1 MTADAKRHAW
11 RAIVLFGV
19 VSLFAD
25 ITYEGARSI
34 SGPFL
39 ESLGASAVVVGFA
52 AGAGELIAYG
62 LRLASGIWADRS
74 RRYWTLTVAGYAI
87 NLLAV
92 PLLAL
97 AGAWPVAVLLLLV
110 ERFGKALRNP
120 SRDAIL
126 AGAALTVGTGRGF
139 ALHEALDQIG
149 AVAGP
154 LIVSAALAARLGA
167 DAGFRA
173 GFAIL
178 LVPALLALATLSWAR
193 RETGRLEP
201 RSKVPHDATRE
212 PLPRAYWYYLA
223 SAALLAAGLAD
234 FPLLAFRLAEEKL
247 VPGSVIPLLYA
258 AAMAADAV
266 AALAF
271 GWLFDRFGFGVL
283 GLAGLLAVPATAL
296 AFLGPL
302 PAVVAG
308 VLLWGAALGAHESV
322 VRAGVA
328 QIAPRG
334 RHGTAFGIFYAAY
347 GGGWFVGSALM
358 GLAYERSPI
367 ALVALS
373 AAFSLAA
380 LGPLLGLGR
389 RSR

>member
-25 ITYEGARSI
+25 VTYEGARSI

-39 ESLGASAVVVGFA
+39 ESLGASAAVVGFA

-62 LRLASGIWADRS
+62 LRLVSGIWADRS
-74 RRYWTLTVAGYAI
+74 RRYWMLTVTGYAI

-97 AGAWPVAVLLLLV
+97 AGAWPVAVGLLLV

-149 AVAGP
+149 AVTGP
-154 LIVSAALAARLGA
+154 LVVTAALAWGGGYRVA
-167 DAGFRA
+167 
-173 GFAIL
+173 FAVL
-178 LVPALLALATLSWAR
+178 LVPALLALSTLSWAR
-193 RETGRLEP
+193 VETGGLAP
-201 RSKVPHDATRE
+201 SSKVPHDATHE
-212 PLPRAYWYYLA
+212 PLPRAYWFYLA
-223 SAALLAAGLAD
+223 GAALLGAGLAD
-234 FPLLAFRLAEEKL
+234 FPLVAFRLADQQIA
-247 VPGSVIPLLYA
+247 PQAAIPLLYA

-266 AALAF
+266 SALAF

-283 GLAGLLAVPATAL
+283 ALAALLAVPATAL

-328 QIAPRG
+328 QLAPAG
-334 RHGTAFGIFYAAY
+334 RRGTAFGAFYAAY

-358 GLAYERSPI
+358 GLAYERSPQL
-367 ALVALS
+367 LVAVS
-373 AAFSLAA
+373 IGCSLAA
-380 LGPLLGLGR
+380 LVPILGLAR
-389 RSR
+389 RRG

>member
-39 ESLGASAVVVGFA
+39 EGLGASAAVVGIV

-74 RRYWTLTVAGYAI
+74 RRYWTLAFAGYAI

-97 AGAWPVAVLLLLV
+97 AGAWPVAAGLLLV

-120 SRDAIL
+120 SRDAIM

-149 AVAGP
+149 AVTGP
-154 LIVSAALAARLGA
+154 LVVGAAIAWG
-167 DAGFRA
+167 GGYRA

-178 LVPALLALATLSWAR
+178 LIPAVVALTVLSWAR
-193 RETGRLEP
+193 VETSGLAP
-201 RSKVPHDATRE
+201 SSKVPHDATHE
-212 PLPRAYWYYLA
+212 PLPRAYWFYLA
-223 SAALLAAGLAD
+223 GAALLAAGLAD
-234 FPLLAFRLAEEKL
+234 FPLVAFRLAETQ
-247 VPGSVIPLLYA
+247 VAAGTAIPLLYS

-266 AALAF
+266 SALGF
-271 GWLFDRFGFGVL
+271 GWLFDRYGFGVL
-283 GLAGLLAVPATAL
+283 ALAALLAVPATAL
-296 AFLGPL
+296 AFLGAL
-302 PAVVAG
+302 PAVILG

-328 QIAPRG
+328 QLAPAG
-334 RHGTAFGIFYAAY
+334 RRGTAFGLFYAAY

-358 GLAYERSPI
+358 GLAYERSPLL
-367 ALVALS
+367 LVALS
-373 AAFSLAA
+373 AAFSLSA
-380 LGPLLGLGR
+380 LVPILVLGR
-389 RSR
+389 RRA

>member
-39 ESLGASAVVVGFA
+39 EGLGASAAVVGIV

-74 RRYWTLTVAGYAI
+74 RRYWTLAFAGYAI

-97 AGAWPVAVLLLLV
+97 AGAWPVAAGLLLV

-120 SRDAIL
+120 SRDAIM

-149 AVAGP
+149 AVTGP
-154 LIVSAALAARLGA
+154 LVVGAAIAWG
-167 DAGFRA
+167 GGYRA

-178 LVPALLALATLSWAR
+178 L
-193 RETGRLEP
+193 
-201 RSKVPHDATRE
+201 
-212 PLPRAYWYYLA
+212 
-223 SAALLAAGLAD
+223 
-234 FPLLAFRLAEEKL
+234 
-247 VPGSVIPLLYA
+247 IP
-258 AAMAADAV
+258 
-266 AALAF
+266 
-271 GWLFDRFGFGVL
+271 
-283 GLAGLLAVPATAL
+283 
-296 AFLGPL
+296 
-302 PAVVAG
+302 
-308 VLLWGAALGAHESV
+308 
-322 VRAGVA
+322 
-328 QIAPRG
+328 
-334 RHGTAFGIFYAAY
+334 
-347 GGGWFVGSALM
+347 
-358 GLAYERSPI
+358 
-367 ALVALS
+367 
-373 AAFSLAA
+373 
-380 LGPLLGLGR
+380 
-389 RSR
+389 

>member
-39 ESLGASAVVVGFA
+39 ESLGASAAVVGFA

-62 LRLASGIWADRS
+62 LRLLSGMWADRS
-74 RRYWTLTVAGYAI
+74 RRYWALTFAGYAI

-97 AGAWPVAVLLLLV
+97 AGAWPVAVGLLLV

-120 SRDAIL
+120 SRDAIM

-149 AVAGP
+149 AVTGP
-154 LIVSAALAARLGA
+154 LVVTAALAWGA
-167 DAGFRA
+167 GSGDGYRV

-178 LVPALLALATLSWAR
+178 LIPALLALSTLSWAR
-193 RETGRLEP
+193 VETSGLAP
-201 RSKVPHDATRE
+201 SSKVPHDATHE
-212 PLPRAYWYYLA
+212 PLPRAYWFYLVG
-223 SAALLAAGLAD
+223 AALLGAGLAD
-234 FPLLAFRLAEEKL
+234 FPLVAFRLADQRVAPETA
-247 VPGSVIPLLYA
+247 IPLLYA

-266 AALAF
+266 SALAF

-283 GLAGLLAVPATAL
+283 ALAALLAVPATAL
-296 AFLGPL
+296 AFLGAL
-302 PAVVAG
+302 PAVAGG

-328 QIAPRG
+328 QLAPAG
-334 RHGTAFGIFYAAY
+334 RRGTAFGLFYAAY

-358 GLAYERSPI
+358 GLAYERSPLL
-367 ALVALS
+367 LVALS

-380 LGPLLGLGR
+380 LVPILLLGR
-389 RSR
+389 RRR

>member
-1 MTADAKRHAW
+1 VTADAKRHAW

-39 ESLGASAVVVGFA
+39 EGLGASAAVVGIV

-74 RRYWTLTVAGYAI
+74 RRYWTLAFAGYAI

-97 AGAWPVAVLLLLV
+97 AGAWPVAVGLLLV

-120 SRDAIL
+120 SRDAIM

-149 AVAGP
+149 AVTGP
-154 LIVSAALAARLGA
+154 LVVGAAIAWG
-167 DAGFRA
+167 GGYRA

-178 LVPALLALATLSWAR
+178 LIPAVVALTVLSWAR
-193 RETGRLEP
+193 VETSGLAP
-201 RSKVPHDATRE
+201 SSKVPHDATHE
-212 PLPRAYWYYLA
+212 PLPRAYWFYLA
-223 SAALLAAGLAD
+223 GAALLAAGLAD
-234 FPLLAFRLAEEKL
+234 FPLVAFRLAETQ
-247 VPGSVIPLLYA
+247 VAAGTAIPLLYS

-266 AALAF
+266 SALAF
-271 GWLFDRFGFGVL
+271 GWLFDRYGFGVL
-283 GLAGLLAVPATAL
+283 ALAALLAVPATAL
-296 AFLGPL
+296 AFLGAL
-302 PAVVAG
+302 PAVILG

-328 QIAPRG
+328 QLAPAG
-334 RHGTAFGIFYAAY
+334 RRGTAFGLFYAAY

-358 GLAYERSPI
+358 GLAYERSPLL
-367 ALVALS
+367 LVALS
-373 AAFSLAA
+373 AAFSLSA
-380 LGPLLGLGR
+380 LVPILVLGR
-389 RSR
+389 RRA

>member
-1 MTADAKRHAW
+1 VTVDAKRHAW
-11 RAIVLFGV
+11 RAIILFGV

-39 ESLGASAVVVGFA
+39 ESLGAGAAVVGFA

-62 LRLASGIWADRS
+62 LRLLSGMWADRS
-74 RRYWTLTVAGYAI
+74 RRYWALTFAGYAI

-97 AGAWPVAVLLLLV
+97 AGAWPVAVGLLLV

-120 SRDAIL
+120 SRDAIM

-149 AVAGP
+149 AVTGP
-154 LIVSAALAARLGA
+154 LVVTAAVAWGGGYRAA
-167 DAGFRA
+167 
-173 GFAIL
+173 FAIL
-178 LVPALLALATLSWAR
+178 LIPALFALSALSWAR
-193 RETGRLEP
+193 VETGGVAP
-201 RSKVPHDATRE
+201 SSKTPHDATHE
-212 PLPRAYWYYLA
+212 PLPRAYWFYLA
-223 SAALLAAGLAD
+223 GAALLAAGLAD
-234 FPLLAFRLAEEKL
+234 FPLVAYRLADEE
-247 VPGSVIPLLYA
+247 VAPATAIPLLYA

-266 AALAF
+266 SALTF
-271 GWLFDRFGFGVL
+271 GWLFDRYGFGVL
-283 GLAGLLAVPATAL
+283 ALAALLAVPATAL
-296 AFLGPL
+296 SFLGAL
-302 PAVVAG
+302 PAVLGG

-328 QIAPRG
+328 QLAPSG
-334 RHGTAFGIFYAAY
+334 RRGTAFGLFYAAY

-358 GLAYERSPI
+358 GLAYERSPLL
-367 ALVALS
+367 LVTLS
-373 AAFSLAA
+373 AAFSLAT
-380 LGPLLGLGR
+380 LLPILLLRYR
-389 RSR
+389 RG

>member
-39 ESLGASAVVVGFA
+39 EGLGASAAVVGIV

-74 RRYWTLTVAGYAI
+74 RRYWTLAFAGYAI

-97 AGAWPVAVLLLLV
+97 AGAWPVAAGLLLV

-120 SRDAIL
+120 SRDAIM

-149 AVAGP
+149 AVTGP
-154 LIVSAALAARLGA
+154 LVVGVAIAWG
-167 DAGFRA
+167 GGYRA

-178 LVPALLALATLSWAR
+178 LIPALLALSMLSWAR
-193 RETGRLEP
+193 VETSELAP
-201 RSKVPHDATRE
+201 SSKVPHDATHE
-212 PLPRAYWYYLA
+212 PLPRAYWFYLA
-223 SAALLAAGLAD
+223 GAALLAAGLAD
-234 FPLLAFRLAEEKL
+234 FPLVAFRLAETQ
-247 VPGSVIPLLYA
+247 VAAGTAIPLLYS

-266 AALAF
+266 SALAF
-271 GWLFDRFGFGVL
+271 GWLFDRYGFGVL
-283 GLAGLLAVPATAL
+283 ALAALLAVPATAL
-296 AFLGPL
+296 AFLGAL
-302 PAVVAG
+302 PAVILG

-328 QIAPRG
+328 QLAPAG
-334 RHGTAFGIFYAAY
+334 RRGTAFGLFYAAY

-358 GLAYERSPI
+358 GLAYARSPLL
-367 ALVALS
+367 LVALS
-373 AAFSLAA
+373 AAFSLSA
-380 LGPLLGLGR
+380 LVPILVLGR
-389 RSR
+389 RRA